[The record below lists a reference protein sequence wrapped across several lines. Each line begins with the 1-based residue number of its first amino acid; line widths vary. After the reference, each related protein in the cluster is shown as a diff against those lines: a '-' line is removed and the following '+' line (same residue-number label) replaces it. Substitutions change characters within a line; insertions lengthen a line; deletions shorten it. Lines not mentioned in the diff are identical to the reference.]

1 MSPKPFLP
9 ARSVGGELRAYG
21 REVRAW
27 STGLLMRYVV
37 AVSLLL
43 AALAGLIGAIAVGL
57 GALFHF
63 LEMKYDTWTAYESIG
78 GLLILL
84 TIVAAAAGIAKLKQ
98 DMPAPPN
105 PQRHAKIA
113 SRIAVAESM
122 GALAGSGRTVA
133 ARPVVPAAIGLASVG
148 LLGWLIAARRNA
160 SNAHSSQSDQSK
172 NG

>member
-27 STGLLMRYVV
+27 STGLLARYVM

-63 LEMKYDTWTAYESIG
+63 LEIKYDTWIAYGSIG
-78 GLLILL
+78 GLLIVL
-84 TIVAAAAGIAKLKQ
+84 TMVATALGIAKLKQ
-98 DMPAPPN
+98 EMPAPPN
-105 PQRHAKIA
+105 PRRHAKAA
-113 SRIAVAESM
+113 SRIAVAEGM
-122 GALAGSGRTVA
+122 GALAGSGRTLA
-133 ARPVVPAAIGLASVG
+133 ARPVVPAALGLASVG
-148 LLGWLIAARRNA
+148 LLGWLVASRLTAARRT
-160 SNAHSSQSDQSK
+160 HSSQNDQ
-172 NG
+172 